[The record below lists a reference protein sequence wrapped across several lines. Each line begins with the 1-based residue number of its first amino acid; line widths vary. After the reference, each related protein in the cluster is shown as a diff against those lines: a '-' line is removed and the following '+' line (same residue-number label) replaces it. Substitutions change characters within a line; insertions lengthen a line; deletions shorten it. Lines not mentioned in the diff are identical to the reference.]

1 MENDKFFLRGLLKS
15 QRLAISSGGGPFGAI
30 IVKDDKIISEAFNRV
45 TLNNDPTAHAEILA
59 IRQAASILESHELN
73 GCTFF
78 YSSCE
83 PCPMCLG
90 AIYWS
95 GMKKV
100 VYGCDRTDAE
110 SSGFSDKLI
119 YKEIMLDPSK
129 RKISFIRLTDAG
141 GKEVFRIWDEF
152 ENKIPY

>member
-1 MENDKFFLRGLLKS
+1 MGNDKFFLRRANEIAANG
-15 QRLAISSGGGPFGAI
+15 ISSGGGPFGAV

-45 TLNNDPTAHAEILA
+45 TLNYDPTAHAEILA
-59 IRQAASILESHELN
+59 IRQASSALESHELN
-73 GCTFF
+73 DCTL

-90 AIYWS
+90 AIYWA
-95 GMKKV
+95 GIKKV
-100 VYGCDRTDAE
+100 VYGCDRSDAE

-119 YKEIMLDPSK
+119 YNEIKLDPSK
-129 RKISFIRLTDAG
+129 RRIQFIRLSNAES
-141 GKEVFRIWDEF
+141 KEVFRKWDEF

>member
-1 MENDKFFLRGLLKS
+1 MVKDKRY
-15 QRLAISSGGGPFGAI
+15 LARAIEIAKIGISSGGGPFGAI

-59 IRQAASILESHELN
+59 IRQAASVLESHQLN
-73 GCTFF
+73 DCTL

-100 VYGCDRTDAE
+100 VYGCDRSDAE
-110 SSGFSDKLI
+110 SSGFSDKII
-119 YKEIMLDPSK
+119 YEEIMLDPSK
-129 RKISFIRLTDAG
+129 RKISFIRLTDTG
-141 GKEVFRIWDEF
+141 GKEVFRIWDKF

>member
-1 MENDKFFLRGLLKS
+1 MVKDKRY
-15 QRLAISSGGGPFGAI
+15 LARAIEIAKIGISSGGGPFGAI

-59 IRQAASILESHELN
+59 IRQAASVLESHELN
-73 GCTFF
+73 GCTL

-100 VYGCDRTDAE
+100 VYGCDRSDAE
-110 SSGFSDKLI
+110 SSGFSDKII
-119 YKEIMLDPSK
+119 YEEIMLDPSK
-129 RKISFIRLTDAG
+129 RKISFIRLTDTG
-141 GKEVFRIWDEF
+141 GKEVFRIWDKF